1 MLKGKTS
8 QKMLE
13 VLVPP
18 GDVPGISQGMPEP
31 LLLWGDLF
39 PQQLD
44 TPGGQK
50 RHHDGH
56 GQTHRRVGGH
66 LGTGG
71 GTWRQA
77 RPREMDELAR
87 TCSLTEASVEKR

>member
-1 MLKGKTS
+1 
-8 QKMLE
+8 MLE

-18 GDVPGISQGMPEP
+18 VDVPGVSQGMPEP
-31 LLLWGDLF
+31 LLLRGDLF

-56 GQTHRRVGGH
+56 GLTHRRVGGH

-71 GTWRQA
+71 DMASSPSTGDGRIG
-77 RPREMDELAR
+77 
-87 TCSLTEASVEKR
+87 SNVLTYRGQC